1 MNKGKKENNN
11 APIPIE
17 IEELPNTTEEVPP
30 VLPKPQTLSQDHEKL
45 CCTKE
50 NQMPR
55 ASINHPTQ
63 IKGEN
68 LEQNDRQLTTQL
80 LSLSSSNIS
89 QELKQSCSNIMA

>member
-1 MNKGKKENNN
+1 MPQVVVRGTQEKTLTQNTSILNKGGKENNS

-17 IEELPNTTEEVPP
+17 IEGVP

-50 NQMPR
+50 NQLPR
-55 ASINHPTQ
+55 ASINHPTK

-68 LEQNDRQLTTQL
+68 LERNER
-80 LSLSSSNIS
+80 
-89 QELKQSCSNIMA
+89 

>member
-30 VLPKPQTLSQDHEKL
+30 VLPKPQTLIQDHEKL

-68 LEQNDRQLTTQL
+68 LEQNER
-80 LSLSSSNIS
+80 
-89 QELKQSCSNIMA
+89 